1 VDETFI
7 HTVVAEA
14 EYDPGGPQQA
24 QPPDVTFTVSTN
36 VKLTEMKRQ
45 EKDDGQAQ
53 DSGSKRY
60 PETGHDEE
68 GEAQK

>member
-1 VDETFI
+1 
-7 HTVVAEA
+7 
-14 EYDPGGPQQA
+14 
-24 QPPDVTFTVSTN
+24 
-36 VKLTEMKRQ
+36 MKRQ

>member
-1 VDETFI
+1 VS
-7 HTVVAEA
+7 
-14 EYDPGGPQQA
+14 DPGGPQQA
-24 QPPDVTFTVSTN
+24 QPLDGTFTVSTN